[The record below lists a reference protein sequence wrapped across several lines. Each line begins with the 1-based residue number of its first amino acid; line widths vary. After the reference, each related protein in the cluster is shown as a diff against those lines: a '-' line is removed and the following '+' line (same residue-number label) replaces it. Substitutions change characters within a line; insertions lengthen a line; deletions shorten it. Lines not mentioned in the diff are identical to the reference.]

1 MLFRSN
7 HWVTA
12 LTLVGTTFLVVVG
25 IALIVTGGDDN
36 DGGVRIVGVIAL
48 LGALA
53 ILGGLRGL
61 RTGRPKPSLAFALI
75 VVGMLVLGVGF
86 FWFVLLPSILALVV
100 LYAGVFR
107 RGLERELTPT

>member
-1 MLFRSN
+1 METVKD

-12 LTLVGTTFLVVVG
+12 LTLLGTGFLVVVG

-36 DGGVRIVGVIAL
+36 SGEVRAYGVAGL

-53 ILGGLRGL
+53 ILAGLQGL
-61 RTGRPKPSLAFALI
+61 RTGRPKPPIAYALI
-75 VVGMLVLGVGF
+75 VIGMLVLGIGF
-86 FWFVLLPSILALVV
+86 FWFVLLPSVLALVV

-107 RGLERELTPT
+107 RGLERELKPT

>member
-1 MLFRSN
+1 M
-7 HWVTA
+7 
-12 LTLVGTTFLVVVG
+12 
-25 IALIVTGGDDN
+25 
-36 DGGVRIVGVIAL
+36 
-48 LGALA
+48 
-53 ILGGLRGL
+53 
-61 RTGRPKPSLAFALI
+61 AFALI